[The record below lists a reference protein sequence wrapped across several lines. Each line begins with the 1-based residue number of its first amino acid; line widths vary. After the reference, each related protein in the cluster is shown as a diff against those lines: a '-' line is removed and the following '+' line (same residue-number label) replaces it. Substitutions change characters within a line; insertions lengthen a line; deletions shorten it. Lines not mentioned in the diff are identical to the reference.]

1 MISLEAAKAL
11 KDAGLEWEPK
21 LGDLFNTLEC
31 IEAGNTSFCI
41 WDEEIQE
48 AYDTPG
54 ADIDGMH
61 KGSLWLP
68 RLDQLL
74 AEIVKNIWG
83 CRLSVL
89 WIEDFPK
96 GYECLLSRTEE
107 TEEGKWE
114 EFEHCFDSPDS
125 PDEAAAQALLWIL
138 RKEATK

>member
-1 MISLEAAKAL
+1 MISLETAKAL
-11 KDAGLEWEPK
+11 KDAGLAWEPK
-21 LGDLFNTLEC
+21 IGDTYRQLSDSHLTL
-31 IEAGNTSFCI
+31 I
-41 WDEEIQE
+41 
-48 AYDTPG
+48 YDANPVKEYWVKKSVW
-54 ADIDGMH
+54 H
-61 KGSLWLP
+61 P

-89 WIEDFPK
+89 WIEDFPT

-138 RKEATK
+138 NQK

>member
-1 MISLEAAKAL
+1 VISFETAKAL
-11 KDAGLEWEPK
+11 KEAGLEWEPK

-48 AYDTPG
+48 AYDTSG

-89 WIEDFPK
+89 WIEDFPT
-96 GYECLLSRTEE
+96 GYECLLSRREE
-107 TEEGKWE
+107 TEEGKWDVYAQR
-114 EFEHCFDSPDS
+114 FVMASPE
-125 PDEAAAQALLWIL
+125 EAAAQALLWIL
-138 RKEATK
+138 RKETTK

>member
-1 MISLEAAKAL
+1 MISFETAKAL
-11 KDAGLEWEPK
+11 KEAGLEWEPK

-48 AYDTPG
+48 AYDTSG

-114 EFEHCFDSPDS
+114 EFAQRFVTASPE
-125 PDEAAAQALLWIL
+125 EAAAQALLWIL